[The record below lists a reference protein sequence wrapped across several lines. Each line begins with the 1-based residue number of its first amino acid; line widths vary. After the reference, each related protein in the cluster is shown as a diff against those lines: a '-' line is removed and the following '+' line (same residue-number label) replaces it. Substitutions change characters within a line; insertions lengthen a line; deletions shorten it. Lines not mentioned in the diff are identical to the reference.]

1 MKPKHNN
8 ESFSILNSQFSIHHT
23 MSDKNIKV
31 LVVDDHPV
39 VRHGILAMLRYEG
52 DIELVATPPTG
63 WRPCASSWSA
73 SPTWCCLDLRLPQL
87 SGVEVMRRV
96 KQQLP
101 ATRFLVLTTYDTDEY
116 IGPALAAGAQG
127 YLLKDATPDELA
139 RAVRALMGGG
149 AALEPGVAA
158 RLLGRMSEG
167 EAEELSA
174 RELEVLRLLV
184 AGASNKSVAAQLGL
198 SENTVKS
205 HISHIF
211 GKLNVQSRAEAV
223 AVALQTGIVPMGR

>member
-1 MKPKHNN
+1 MDAPK
-8 ESFSILNSQFSIHHT
+8 
-23 MSDKNIKV
+23 IKV

-39 VRHGILAMLRYEG
+39 VRHGILAMLRWES
-52 DIELVATPPTG
+52 DIELVGDAADGAEALRLILERKPDVVL
-63 WRPCASSWSA
+63 
-73 SPTWCCLDLRLPQL
+73 LDLRLPQL
-87 SGVEVMRRV
+87 SGVEVMRQARPR
-96 KQQLP
+96 LP

-127 YLLKDATPDELA
+127 YLLKDATPDELV
-139 RAVRALMGGG
+139 RAVRALMQGG

-167 EAEELSA
+167 EAEELSV

-211 GKLNVQSRAEAV
+211 SKLNVQSRAEAV

>member
-1 MKPKHNN
+1 MSN
-8 ESFSILNSQFSIHHT
+8 SQSSIPNSQFIR
-23 MSDKNIKV
+23 V

-39 VRHGILAMLRYEG
+39 VRHGLIAILRYEQGIEVVG
-52 DIELVATPPTG
+52 DAADGVEAVRLILEQ
-63 WRPCASSWSA
+63 RPDVVL
-73 SPTWCCLDLRLPQL
+73 LDLRLPRL
-87 SGVEVMRRV
+87 SGIEVMQQTRREAPDV
-96 KQQLP
+96 
-101 ATRFLVLTTYDTDEY
+101 RFLVLTTYDTDEY

-127 YLLKDATPDELA
+127 YLLKDATPDELS
-139 RAVRALMGGG
+139 RAVRALVQGG

-158 RLLGRMSEG
+158 RLLERMSESERG
-167 EAEELSA
+167 DDLSA

-184 AGASNKSVAAQLGL
+184 EGASNKAIAARLNL

-223 AVALQTGIVPMGR
+223 AVALQRGLVPLDRA